1 MRPAA
6 WSSTSTAGPDEGLH
20 RLILWYTRLQAF
32 MEMEEKIN
40 LLAKVA
46 GKSPSDGG
54 AQPVSILTL
63 AAASYGARPSDEA
76 TVPTGFDPQ
85 ACALFESIVEGAY
98 LVASA
103 DGVIDDEE
111 RKTFEKVV
119 TTACGGTV
127 APPAVHALVADL
139 ADQLQE
145 DGIDRRVEAIAQQ
158 AHRPEHCR
166 EVLRIAALVAQVSDS
181 VSEVER
187 AVLVKIAKACG
198 LPSEDVDRAL
208 EDVKSA
214 LNAEKS

>member
-1 MRPAA
+1 M
-6 WSSTSTAGPDEGLH
+6 D
-20 RLILWYTRLQAF
+20 
-32 MEMEEKIN
+32 MDEKIS

-46 GKSPSDGG
+46 SKSAADGG
-54 AQPVSILTL
+54 GQPVSILTL

-103 DGVIDDEE
+103 DGVIDEEE

-119 TTACGGTV
+119 TTACGGAV
-127 APPAVHALVADL
+127 APPAIHALVADL

-145 DGIDRRVEAIAQQ
+145 DGLDRRVQAVAQQ
-158 AHRPEHCR
+158 ASRPEHCQ
-166 EVLRIAALVAQVSDS
+166 EVLRIAALLAQVSEN

-187 AVLVKIAKACG
+187 GVLVKIAAACG
-198 LPSEDVDRAL
+198 MQPGDVDKAL
-208 EDVKSA
+208 ADAREA
-214 LNAEKS
+214 LAHGLR